1 MDDIFNFELPL
12 HDRIKA
18 IVKFGLMKTTIK
30 TVHISLYSPSNSS
43 NY

>member
-18 IVKFGLMKTTIK
+18 IVKFGDETI
-30 TVHISLYSPSNSS
+30 LND
-43 NY
+43 